1 MHACSLDTMINL
13 TNICN
18 YSLYGIYNYSKIH
31 ICMLNIDTQLWFFA
45 DLATQVM
52 FFIDLCATAHALFTT
67 MLKAW
72 GVKSLESSLPVK
84 VAKV

>member
-1 MHACSLDTMINL
+1 
-13 TNICN
+13 
-18 YSLYGIYNYSKIH
+18 
-31 ICMLNIDTQLWFFA
+31 MLNIDTQLWFFA